1 MRIKELLEGTNFDSE
16 EFIDK
21 KGDKREINFDL
32 AEDLMHFMHNDDDVY
47 RRHLYPVL
55 ANCLDKAKSKSPTNK
70 NVFKPAVE
78 SSYKLYIKKFPIREL
93 DDEID
98 NKLCEKICGK
108 LHEEFKEHMSDGKYK
123 D

>member
-1 MRIKELLEGTNFDSE
+1 MRIKELLEGTDFDSE
-16 EFIDK
+16 KFIDK

-32 AEDLMHFMHNDDDVY
+32 AEDLMHFMHNDDNVY

-55 ANCLDKAKSKSPTNK
+55 ANCLDKVKSKSPTGK
-70 NVFKPAVE
+70 GAFKPAVE

-98 NKLCEKICGK
+98 KKLCEKVCEK
-108 LHEEFKEHMSDGKYK
+108 LHEEFKEHISDGKYK

>member
-1 MRIKELLEGTNFDSE
+1 MRIQELLEGTNFDSE

-32 AEDLMHFMHNDDDVY
+32 AEDLMHFMHNDDTVY

-55 ANCLDKAKSKSPTNK
+55 ARCLDKVKSKNPTTK
-70 NVFKPAVE
+70 SVFKPAVE

-98 NKLCEKICGK
+98 NKLCEKVCEK
-108 LHEEFKEHMSDGKYK
+108 LHEEFKEHISDGKYK